1 MAVFTDSITKATI
14 DLATL
19 TDRDLAEL
27 QTMAEWEIHRR
38 SVIAESPEKLK
49 SLFEEYEAA
58 GGDRGLLLDR
68 VDPSLRAP
76 DPTSSHP
83 ITFYPIERR
92 KFTVLDHDNEEARVR
107 QMPEF
112 GDGPA
117 DPKTG
122 NEEA

>member
-1 MAVFTDSITKATI
+1 MANFTDSITKATI

-27 QTMAEWEIHRR
+27 QTMAEREIHRR

-49 SLFEEYEAA
+49 SLFAEYEAA

-76 DPTSSHP
+76 APSTLPPTVDEP
-83 ITFYPIERR
+83 
-92 KFTVLDHDNEEARVR
+92 L
-107 QMPEF
+107 
-112 GDGPA
+112 
-117 DPKTG
+117 
-122 NEEA
+122 

>member
-1 MAVFTDSITKATI
+1 MANFTDSITKATI

-49 SLFEEYEAA
+49 ALFEAYEAA

-68 VDPSLRAP
+68 VDPLLRAP
-76 DPTSSHP
+76 VPSTLP
-83 ITFYPIERR
+83 
-92 KFTVLDHDNEEARVR
+92 
-107 QMPEF
+107 
-112 GDGPA
+112 PA
-117 DPKTG
+117 VDEPL
-122 NEEA
+122 

>member
-27 QTMAEWEIHRR
+27 QTMAEREIHRR

-49 SLFEEYEAA
+49 ALFEEYEAA
-58 GGDRGLLLDR
+58 GGSRCLLLDR

-76 DPTSSHP
+76 DPSTLP
-83 ITFYPIERR
+83 
-92 KFTVLDHDNEEARVR
+92 
-107 QMPEF
+107 
-112 GDGPA
+112 PA
-117 DPKTG
+117 VDEPL
-122 NEEA
+122 

>member
-1 MAVFTDSITKATI
+1 MAVFTDSITKTTI

-27 QTMAEWEIHRR
+27 QTLAEWEIHRR

-68 VDPSLRAP
+68 VDPSLPAP
-76 DPTSSHP
+76 GPSPLPPTVDEP
-83 ITFYPIERR
+83 
-92 KFTVLDHDNEEARVR
+92 L
-107 QMPEF
+107 
-112 GDGPA
+112 
-117 DPKTG
+117 
-122 NEEA
+122 